1 MELNDKNEMETFHH
15 SKMANSHQEN
25 RVTSAESNQQQK
37 SPFHRDVI
45 NLREVFNAIL
55 RRKWSVLFIL
65 VLVFFIT
72 VYYTL
77 SITPTY
83 RAITTIKIDKE
94 ESEVVPYKVYE
105 KADDINYYQTQYNL
119 LKSRKLASRVI
130 KQLNLK
136 EYYKTHQVKET
147 TFDYYVGQFK
157 AVFIPSTTENTAKNN
172 TTNDEANQLGK
183 KPIELQFLESLD
195 IVPIHDSNIV
205 QIYYV
210 TDNAKMSAKIVNAVA
225 KNYIEL
231 NIESKSDSS
240 IYAKKFIAEQLS
252 MAKIKLQSAEKELVS
267 YAKKN
272 KIINTDNNSSIIS
285 SELQALS
292 TAYVQAK
299 NMLNFTES
307 TYREKHKV
315 SGDIRSMDNAT
326 IQALKQKQT
335 ALEETYASLSGLYK
349 SEYPEML
356 KMHEQIKTIKDQI
369 TQETDKIS
377 HNSSESL
384 KSDFLTAKKN
394 VSLLEERLNNKKRE
408 ILNLRDKNIG
418 YQVIEREVTTN
429 REIYNGLLQRLKEIE
444 IASGAVSNN
453 ISIIDP
459 AFIPYK
465 EFEPNIRKNLFI
477 GLLLGLLLSG
487 LFVFYRES
495 KDDNIRTQKEVEVL
509 TGLPIIGYFPF
520 AKGKEKPLLF
530 EVKKIS
536 AISEAFRSILT
547 DLTLS
552 IKTGIPKILHIT
564 GSTPN
569 EGKSSTSVNLAL
581 VMAQEGKKVVII
593 DGDLRRPTIDT
604 LFGVEHK
611 VGLTDYLTERVD
623 FEHVLI
629 KSIIKN
635 ISLIPAGS
643 LADNPVKLL
652 ASDRMIDLLEQLSE
666 EYDQVIIDSP
676 PVLGMADALILAN
689 RSYATLFIVS
699 QHQAKKESIRYAL
712 NRLERSYANVIGI
725 ILTKVVPEKGSPYDS
740 NLYHKYGREGI
751 EILPIT

>member
-1 MELNDKNEMETFHH
+1 MQLNDNNEMVAVH
-15 SKMANSHQEN
+15 NSNITNKYQEN
-25 RVTSAESNQQQK
+25 TVTPQPTISFK
-37 SPFHRDVI
+37 RDVI
-45 NLREVFNAIL
+45 NLREVFKAIL

-65 VLVFFIT
+65 LLVFSLTLF
-72 VYYTL
+72 YTL

-83 RAITTIKIDKE
+83 RASTTIKIDQE
-94 ESEVVPYKVYE
+94 EGKVVPYKVYE
-105 KADDINYYQTQYNL
+105 RDDDINYYQTQYNL

-136 EYYKTHQVKET
+136 EYYKTRHVEKTVFNQYTDKI
-147 TFDYYVGQFK
+147 K
-157 AVFIPSTTENTAKNN
+157 AIITPNRTKNDTQNNAKSSE
-172 TTNDEANQLGK
+172 DNQLGE
-183 KPIELQFLESLD
+183 KPIELKFLEYLD

-225 KNYIEL
+225 QNYIDI

-240 IYAKKFIAEQLS
+240 IYAKKFITEQLS
-252 MAKIKLQSAEKELVS
+252 MAKQKLQHAEKELVS

-285 SELQALS
+285 SELQTLS
-292 TAYVQAK
+292 TAYVQAR
-299 NMLNFTES
+299 NTLNFAES
-307 TYREKHKV
+307 TYREKNKV
-315 SGDIRSMDNAT
+315 SGDIRSMDSAI
-326 IQALKQKQT
+326 IQALKQKKAT
-335 ALEETYASLSGLYK
+335 LEEQYASLSGLYK
-349 SEYPEML
+349 ADYPEML
-356 KMHEQIKTIKDQI
+356 KINKQINTIKDQI
-369 TQETDKIS
+369 QQETRNIS
-377 HNSSESL
+377 DGSSESL

-394 VSLLEERLNNKKRE
+394 VALLEERLNRKKQE

-418 YQVIEREVTTN
+418 YKVIEREVTTN

-465 EFEPNIRKNLFI
+465 AFEPNLQRNLLI
-477 GLLLGLLLSG
+477 GTLLGLLLSG
-487 LFVFYRES
+487 IFVFYRES

-530 EVKKIS
+530 DVKNIS
-536 AISEAFRSILT
+536 AISEAFRSILM
-547 DLTLS
+547 DLKLS

-581 VMAQEGKKVVII
+581 VMAQEGKKVIII

-604 LFGVEHK
+604 LFGLEHK
-611 VGLTDYLTERVD
+611 VGLTDYLTERVYFKD
-623 FEHVLI
+623 VLVKNI
-629 KSIIKN
+629 RPN
-635 ISLIPAGS
+635 ISLVPAGS
-643 LADNPVKLL
+643 LVDNPVKLL
-652 ASDRMIDLLEQLSE
+652 ASDKMIALLEQLSE

-725 ILTKVVPEKGSPYDS
+725 ILTKVIPEKGSQ
-740 NLYHKYGREGI
+740 YHCNRYQKYGHDCAK
-751 EILPIT
+751 ILPVA